1 MADKQIRPL
10 RDKYRTSFASY
21 MSCVHAL
28 SDASENG
35 RPTKELLEKEADA
48 LSELM
53 GDRDAFLDALL
64 KQS

>member
-1 MADKQIRPL
+1 MAAKEIRQL
-10 RDKYRTSFASY
+10 RDKYRKSFASY

-28 SDASENG
+28 SDSSESG
-35 RPTKELLEKEADA
+35 RPTKEVLEKEADA

-53 GDRDAFLDALL
+53 ADRDMFLDALL